1 MDNEKRLYDRGNRGR
16 IVLHDHRHPGF
27 QLRGKRVKVVQFFA
41 AALLL
46 CLLLSFHFDA
56 TLFFARNW
64 IEDVASSA
72 GDEMICD
79 FNEVRLTS

>member
-1 MDNEKRLYDRGNRGR
+1 MDNEKWLYDRANGGG
-16 IVLHDHRHPGF
+16 IVLYDHRHRGL
-27 QLRGKRVKVVQFFA
+27 QLRGKRVKVVQCVA

-46 CLLLSFHFDA
+46 CLLFRFHFDN
-56 TLFFARNW
+56 TFFFARNW
-64 IEDVASSA
+64 IEDAASRA